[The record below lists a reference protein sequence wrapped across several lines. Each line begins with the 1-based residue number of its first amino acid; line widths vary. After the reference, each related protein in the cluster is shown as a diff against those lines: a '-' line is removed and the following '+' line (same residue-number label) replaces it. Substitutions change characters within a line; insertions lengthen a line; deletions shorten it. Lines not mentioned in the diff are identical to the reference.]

1 MKLCEIEE
9 KNMKNRI
16 TFFRVGAALLLF
28 AGVLGCKHADGI
40 IDNVDN
46 DKDNVGGGGEMQSI
60 AFVPQSSDGKANL
73 HYVEV
78 NGLYVPME
86 MTLNFEVVPAEAA
99 DKLAA
104 SWQTSLILVATYTDP
119 NAASV
124 EGNVL
129 NTEAKTIS
137 VEGDVSSAKTASGN
151 DVSNAEAKTA
161 AAGDE
166 FSLPI
171 SNASASDGKLTLTA
185 SAKSIDNS
193 FFKETLG
200 AKVCLVASLDGISK
214 SSDYVQMVPYADN
227 KSKAKIDIPDINFKK
242 YLVDNYDRDGDGEIS
257 FEEAGSVEKIN
268 ISSSYYPI
276 HSLSG
281 IEYFT
286 YVKSLECSG
295 NKIESLDLKSNSSLK
310 KVDVSNNPLSSINFG
325 SATFMSME
333 SLNVS
338 GTGISELDLTGLT
351 KLKSLYVSDT
361 PGLTTVRCP
370 SMLWMMLLNNLYDDF
385 SKCYVDADDNF
396 ISGPVCEIDGIK
408 WSNHNLG
415 STCSN
420 LPGND
425 YSFADAQTAC
435 PDGWRLP
442 TGSEFDL
449 LRDNYS
455 SIVVVNGCKGRWFS
469 GSALYPLSIGPVT
482 FLPKVTLDAYCSST
496 RDFGDTWLYL
506 HNPCPVQQSVVQCVC
521 VRGVPVMPICAVRC
535 VQE

>member
-1 MKLCEIEE
+1 MHVRLSCRDIYRVGAFKFTKMCEIEE
-9 KNMKNRI
+9 KNVKNRI
-16 TFFRVGAALLLF
+16 TCFRVGAAFLLLI
-28 AGVLGCKHADGI
+28 GVLGCKHADGI

-46 DKDNVGGGGEMQSI
+46 DKDDVGGGGEMQSI
-60 AFVPQSSDGKANL
+60 AFVPQSSDGKVNL

-86 MTLNFEVVPAEAA
+86 MTLNFEVVPVEAA

-104 SWQTSLILVATYTDP
+104 SWQTSLNLVATYTDP
-119 NAASV
+119 
-124 EGNVL
+124 E
-129 NTEAKTIS
+129 
-137 VEGDVSSAKTASGN
+137 
-151 DVSNAEAKTA
+151 TA

-200 AKVCLVASLDGISK
+200 AKVCLVASMDGISK
-214 SSDYVQMVPYADN
+214 SSEYVQMVPYADN

-242 YLVDNYDRDGDGEIS
+242 YLVDNYDRDGDGVIS
-257 FEEAGSVEKIN
+257 FEEAGSVGEIN
-268 ISSSYYPI
+268 ISSSYYPV

-286 YVKSLECSG
+286 SVKSLECSG

-325 SATFMSME
+325 STMFMSME

-351 KLKSLYVSDT
+351 ELKSLYVSDT
-361 PGLTTVRCP
+361 PDLTTVRCP
-370 SMLWMMLLNNLYDDF
+370 SMWWMLLLNNLYDDF

-425 YSFADAQTAC
+425 YSFAEAQTAC

-442 TGSEFDL
+442 TGSEFNS
-449 LRDNYS
+449 LRGNYS

-469 GSALYPLSIGPVT
+469 GSALLYPLSIGPVI

-535 VQE
+535 V

>member
-1 MKLCEIEE
+1 MCEE

-16 TFFRVGAALLLF
+16 TFLRLGAAILLF

-46 DKDNVGGGGEMQSI
+46 DKDDVGGDGEMQSI
-60 AFVPQSSDGKANL
+60 AFVPQSSDGKVNL

-104 SWQTSLILVATYTDP
+104 SWQTYLSLVATYTDP

-124 EGNVL
+124 EC
-129 NTEAKTIS
+129 
-137 VEGDVSSAKTASGN
+137 DVPSAKTAAGN
-151 DVSNAEAKTA
+151 DVSNTDAKTA
-161 AAGDE
+161 AEGDE

-185 SAKSIDNS
+185 SAKAIDNS

-200 AKVCLVASLDGISK
+200 AKVCLVASMDGISK

-242 YLVDNYDRDGDGEIS
+242 YLVDNYDRNGDGEIS

-286 YVKSLECSG
+286 YVKYLECSG
-295 NKIESLDLKSNSSLK
+295 NKIESLDLKSNSSLR
-310 KVDVSNNPLSSINFG
+310 KVDVSNNPLSSINLGNSMF
-325 SATFMSME
+325 ME

-351 KLKSLYVSDT
+351 DLKSLYVSDT

-415 STCSN
+415 STCDN
-420 LPGND
+420 LPGNE
-425 YSFADAQTAC
+425 YSFAEAQTAC

-482 FLPKVTLDAYCSST
+482 FLPKVSLDAYCSST

-521 VRGVPVMPICAVRC
+521 VRSVPVMPICAVRC